1 LQKLVKKLNVNL
13 NNKLELIFIIVH
25 YSLRIDGGEEI
36 SNSIE
41 YEAPTMALLGSG
53 EILPSLEK
61 ALLTM
66 KVGENSTFSIP
77 GNSLI

>member
-1 LQKLVKKLNVNL
+1 
-13 NNKLELIFIIVH
+13 
-25 YSLRIDGGEEI
+25 
-36 SNSIE
+36 
-41 YEAPTMALLGSG
+41 MALLGSG